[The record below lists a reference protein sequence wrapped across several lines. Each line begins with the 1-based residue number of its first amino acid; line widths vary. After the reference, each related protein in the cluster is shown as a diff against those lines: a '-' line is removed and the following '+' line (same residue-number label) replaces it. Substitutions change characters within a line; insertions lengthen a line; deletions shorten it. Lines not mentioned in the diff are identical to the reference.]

1 MLKLENLNNKVN
13 YKYWVDDLKF
23 LKEYV
28 EIKYIGTL
36 LEKNNIIK
44 MINSYDLQIEINQI
58 KKAIEENQKKV
69 NEIILNNF
77 NEIEFS
83 SKKRKISE
91 REYAKYL
98 NIFSPESADKIEV
111 DWEYFEEIMQLKCKK
126 IE

>member
-1 MLKLENLNNKVN
+1 M
-13 YKYWVDDLKF
+13 KF

-58 KKAIEENQKKV
+58 KKAIKENQKKV

-77 NEIEFS
+77 YEIEFS
-83 SKKRKISE
+83 SKKK
-91 REYAKYL
+91 K
-98 NIFSPESADKIEV
+98 NI
-111 DWEYFEEIMQLKCKK
+111 
-126 IE
+126 